1 MQEHHPRFRKK
12 TEVDAVSITNDS
24 RSQVVNSPPP
34 IQRQSSL
41 RTKLSLPN
49 LRRKQSRNNTNE
61 DLISSSVSMMGS
73 QISHAPQDAGEMLQV
88 KDMEFELV
96 RPNFAHFQGAAAR
109 TSEDSGVLGCES
121 ARRARSSGGHSPDMW
136 PQPPVPCRPTT
147 DSESSI
153 EAPSKSRTQVDVAH
167 VVLACVAIAQV
178 QKSQEGSPGRWR
190 SSTCSNL
197 ALQPRSVPFPSGH
210 PTLCNKVCRI
220 LFVSLSYFLMTPSQD
235 L

>member
-109 TSEDSGVLGCES
+109 TSEDSGVLGCKS
-121 ARRARSSGGHSPDMW
+121 AQRARSSGGNSPDMW

-153 EAPSKSRTQVDVAH
+153 EAPPKSRTQVDVVMSSSPASQSRKSKKVKKVLLDDGEVPP
-167 VVLACVAIAQV
+167 VVTWRFSLGQSHSPPDTPHFATGYVA
-178 QKSQEGSPGRWR
+178 SF
-190 SSTCSNL
+190 L
-197 ALQPRSVPFPSGH
+197 FP
-210 PTLCNKVCRI
+210 
-220 LFVSLSYFLMTPSQD
+220 
-235 L
+235 